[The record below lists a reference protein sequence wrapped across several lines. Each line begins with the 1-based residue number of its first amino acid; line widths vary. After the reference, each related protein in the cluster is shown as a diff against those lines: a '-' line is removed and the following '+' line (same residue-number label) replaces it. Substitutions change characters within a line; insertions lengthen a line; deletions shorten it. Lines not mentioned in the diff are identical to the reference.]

1 MENRRGSRPP
11 VNCGKPLQTRGKNVV
26 RGPTIQSLCAHR
38 RMVRS
43 LYPKKASCVVRT
55 LTTGSKKQRTHAS
68 IYWKDTYAAGRLVQK
83 WRKPTNRISQGKL
96 LTKETAATAF
106 HIGIDDVNKCVNET
120 IQLIK
125 DGKHF
130 AILMPISLTSEITRL
145 ENVDGQ
151 RVHDIETAKKVA
163 SMSKIVLASS
173 SETWIVSCPGPTF
186 NHFYNNDM
194 EGMTWL
200 GQSARDLLSFI
211 SCDES

>member
-1 MENRRGSRPP
+1 M
-11 VNCGKPLQTRGKNVV
+11 
-26 RGPTIQSLCAHR
+26 
-38 RMVRS
+38 
-43 LYPKKASCVVRT
+43 YP
-55 LTTGSKKQRTHAS
+55 G
-68 IYWKDTYAAGRLVQK
+68 KDTYAAGRLVQK
-83 WRKPTNRISQGKL
+83 LRKPTNRISQGKL

-106 HIGIDDVNKCVNET
+106 HIGIDDVNKCANET

-130 AILMPISLTSEITRL
+130 AILMPISLTSEIARL

-173 SETWIVSCPGPTF
+173 SETWLVSCL

-194 EGMTWL
+194 EGL
-200 GQSARDLLSFI
+200 GMNKVQEIFYNSYHEMRASSIVRNQTNETVDSQLFVAARRILPNHKVQ
-211 SCDES
+211 

>member
-1 MENRRGSRPP
+1 MQLVGSCRNGESP
-11 VNCGKPLQTRGKNVV
+11 R
-26 RGPTIQSLCAHR
+26 
-38 RMVRS
+38 
-43 LYPKKASCVVRT
+43 
-55 LTTGSKKQRTHAS
+55 
-68 IYWKDTYAAGRLVQK
+68 
-83 WRKPTNRISQGKL
+83 
-96 LTKETAATAF
+96 TAF

-130 AILMPISLTSEITRL
+130 AILMPISLTSEIARL

-173 SETWIVSCPGPTF
+173 SETWLVSCPGPTF

-194 EGMTWL
+194 EGL
-200 GQSARDLLSFI
+200 GMNKVQEIFYNSYHEMRMRELHRTQSI
-211 SCDES
+211 H